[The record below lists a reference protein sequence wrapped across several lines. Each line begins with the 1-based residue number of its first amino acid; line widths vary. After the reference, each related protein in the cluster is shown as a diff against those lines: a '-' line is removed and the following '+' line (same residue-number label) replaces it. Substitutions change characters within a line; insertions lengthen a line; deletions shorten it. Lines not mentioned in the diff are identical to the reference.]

1 MSPTRIRRIHVGD
14 PTRVHT
20 ANGNKSPDKGRGEI
34 VTAVF
39 LRSPGPTAKLNSQ
52 TSAAPLAISQRSL
65 VRSLAHSLHRLT
77 GAVFLPRTCFATT
90 SVREK
95 RNSEFYRVADLIER
109 AKGKRSAQCR
119 ALSILSG
126 NREFHVRTVRTIGEL
141 FVAIS
146 PATNKNLIGTHT

>member
-1 MSPTRIRRIHVGD
+1 MSPTRIRRIHAGD

-52 TSAAPLAISQRSL
+52 TSAARAPLAISQRSL
-65 VRSLAHSLHRLT
+65 ARSTVSERSP
-77 GAVFLPRTCFATT
+77 AVSSALSRTCSAAT

-95 RNSEFYRVADLIER
+95 RIAFAV
-109 AKGKRSAQCR
+109 
-119 ALSILSG
+119 LSS
-126 NREFHVRTVRTIGEL
+126 R
-141 FVAIS
+141 
-146 PATNKNLIGTHT
+146 